1 MITAGSGK
9 ARPLQN
15 ISGEGPLTPLADR
28 RRIAVVVKAV
38 ARATDAWGLTH
49 LEGAAL
55 FDVPVATWSRMKAGS
70 YRGTL
75 DRDKVTRASLIIGLF
90 SGLGSLF
97 NGPLARGW
105 PKAPNAGPGFEGR
118 TPVEVM
124 CEGGIPAM
132 MKVRQHIDALRG
144 GA

>member
-1 MITAGSGK
+1 M
-9 ARPLQN
+9 
-15 ISGEGPLTPLADR
+15 
-28 RRIAVVVKAV
+28 VVKAV
-38 ARATDAWGLTH
+38 ARAADAWDLSH
-49 LEGAAL
+49 PEGAAL
-55 FDVPVATWSRMKAGS
+55 FDVPTATWSRMKAGS

-75 DRDKVTRASLIIGLF
+75 DRDKVMRASLIIGLF
-90 SGLGSLF
+90 NGLGSLF
-97 NGPLARGW
+97 KGPLAHAW

-118 TPVEVM
+118 TPVQVM